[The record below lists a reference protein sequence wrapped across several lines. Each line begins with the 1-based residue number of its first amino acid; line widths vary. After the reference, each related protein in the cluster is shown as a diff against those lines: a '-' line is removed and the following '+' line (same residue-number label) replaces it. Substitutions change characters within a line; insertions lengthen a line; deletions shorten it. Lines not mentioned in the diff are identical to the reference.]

1 MKILVFYLIII
12 NIFTFLLYGL
22 DKWKAKHH
30 RWRISESALLLAA
43 LVGGS
48 VGALSGMYG
57 FHHKTLHKKFT
68 IGVPIFLIV
77 QVMLFVW
84 FLSRYFAQ
92 G

>member
-1 MKILVFYLIII
+1 MESKTSPVADI
-12 NIFTFLLYGL
+12 GER
-22 DKWKAKHH
+22 ASAGGA
-30 RWRISESALLLAA
+30 RWR
-43 LVGGS
+43 S
-48 VGALSGMYG
+48 VGALAGMYG

-68 IGVPIFLIV
+68 IGVPIFLIL